1 MKCLRP
7 DSKSVTLAKAGVT
20 GLPNWMSI
28 ARLLPRLISAAVT
41 LLGVMV
47 IVFVL
52 VRVVPGDPIAM
63 MISPGASPADIAALR
78 AHYGLDLPLY
88 QQFAVWFW
96 QVLHGSFGTSISLKQ
111 NVLTVILQRLPATL
125 ELALFAL
132 GLAVVWGTFIA
143 LLSTAWRGTM
153 LEKLIDNFNGLM
165 LAVPDFIWGLTFVL
179 LLGVLLPVLPVS
191 GRSDPAI
198 DAKLFTQFYIVEG
211 LLRGRFY
218 FVWDVLKHMILPAL
232 TMSFPLAAVI
242 GRVLKNAMMDVMVQ
256 DYILLARIKGLS
268 NLRILL
274 QEALRNAAVP
284 ALALTGVQFTFL
296 IGGTV
301 ITERIF
307 SYPGIGNL
315 AIDAVINRDLPL
327 IQGLVLT
334 FGTIFILVNM
344 AVDAMTA
351 WLNPRL
357 RHA

>member
-1 MKCLRP
+1 MPL
-7 DSKSVTLAKAGVT
+7 SLV
-20 GLPNWMSI
+20 
-28 ARLLPRLISAAVT
+28 ISRALSAIVT

-63 MISPGASPADIAALR
+63 MIAPGASEADIAALR
-78 AHYGLDLPLY
+78 AHYGLDLPIW
-88 QQFAVWFW
+88 QQFWVWFS
-96 QVLHGSFGTSISLKQ
+96 QVLAGNLGTSISMKQ
-111 NVLTVILQRLPATL
+111 SVLTIIGERLPATI
-125 ELALFAL
+125 ELAIFAL
-132 GLAVVWGTFIA
+132 VMAVVWGTFIA
-143 LLSTAWRGTM
+143 LLATAWRGTAF
-153 LEKLIDNFNGLM
+153 ERFIDNFNGIM

-179 LLGVLLPVLPVS
+179 VLGVLVPILPIS
-191 GRSDPAI
+191 GRSDPSI
-198 DAKLFTQFYIVEG
+198 DAGLFTQFFILEG
-211 LLRGRFY
+211 LLRLKFA
-218 FVWDVLKHMILPAL
+218 FVWDVLKHMVLPACA
-232 TMSFPLAAVI
+232 MAFPLAAVI
-242 GRVLKNAMMDVMVQ
+242 GRVLKNTMMDVMVQ

-268 NLRILL
+268 SLRILL

-334 FGTIFILVNM
+334 FGIIFILVNIL
-344 AVDAMTA
+344 VDALTV

>member
-1 MKCLRP
+1 MPPKLILSRAV
-7 DSKSVTLAKAGVT
+7 SAVITLF
-20 GLPNWMSI
+20 
-28 ARLLPRLISAAVT
+28 
-41 LLGVMV
+41 GVMV
-47 IVFVL
+47 VVFVL

-63 MISPGASPADIAALR
+63 MIAPGASEADIAALR
-78 AHYGLDLPLY
+78 ARYGLDLPVW
-88 QQFAVWFW
+88 QQFQLWFV
-96 QVLHGSFGTSISLKQ
+96 QVLHGNLGTSISMKQ
-111 NVLTVILQRLPATL
+111 NVLTIIGDRLPATI

-132 GLAVVWGTFIA
+132 VMAVVWGGFIA
-143 LLSTAWRGTM
+143 LLSTAWRKTVF
-153 LEKLIDNFNGLM
+153 ERLIDGFNGIM
-165 LAVPDFIWGLTFVL
+165 LAVPDFIWALTFVL
-179 LLGVLLPVLPVS
+179 VLGVLVPVLPIS
-191 GRSDPAI
+191 GRSDPSI
-198 DAKLFTQFYIVEG
+198 DSGLSSQFFVVEG
-211 LLRGRFY
+211 LLRGKFG
-218 FVWDVLKHMILPAL
+218 FVWDVLKHMLLPACA
-232 TMSFPLAAVI
+232 MAFPLAAVI
-242 GRVLKNAMMDVMVQ
+242 GRVLKNAMIEVMEQ

-284 ALALTGVQFTFL
+284 TLALTGVQFTFL

-334 FGTIFILVNM
+334 FGVIFIAVNM
-344 AVDAMTA
+344 LVDVMTV

>member
-1 MKCLRP
+1 MPL
-7 DSKSVTLAKAGVT
+7 S
-20 GLPNWMSI
+20 
-28 ARLLPRLISAAVT
+28 LILSRALSAIVT

-63 MISPGASPADIAALR
+63 MIAPGASEADIAALR
-78 AHYGLDLPLY
+78 AHYGLDLPIW
-88 QQFAVWFW
+88 QQFWVWFQ
-96 QVLHGSFGTSISLKQ
+96 QVLSGNLGTSISMKQ
-111 NVLTVILQRLPATL
+111 SVLTIIGERLPATI
-125 ELALFAL
+125 ELAIFAL
-132 GLAVVWGTFIA
+132 VMAVAWGTFIA
-143 LLSTAWRGTM
+143 LLSTAWRGTV
-153 LEKLIDNFNGLM
+153 LERFIDNFNGIM

-179 LLGVLLPVLPVS
+179 VLGVLVPLLPIS
-191 GRSDPAI
+191 GRSDPSI
-198 DAKLFTQFYIVEG
+198 DAGLVTQFFILEG
-211 LLRGRFY
+211 LLRLKFA
-218 FVWDVLKHMILPAL
+218 FVWDVLKHMLLPACA
-232 TMSFPLAAVI
+232 MAFPLAAVI
-242 GRVLKNAMMDVMVQ
+242 GRVLKNTMMDVMVQ

-268 NLRILL
+268 SLRILL

-334 FGTIFILVNM
+334 FGIIFILVNIL
-344 AVDAMTA
+344 VDALTV

>member
-1 MKCLRP
+1 MM
-7 DSKSVTLAKAGVT
+7 SAK
-20 GLPNWMSI
+20 
-28 ARLLPRLISAAVT
+28 LIISRTTSALIT

-63 MISPGASPADIAALR
+63 MISPGATEADILALR
-78 AHYGLDLPLY
+78 THYGLNLPIY
-88 QQFAVWFW
+88 QQFFVWFG
-96 QVLHGSFGTSISLKQ
+96 QVLQGNFGTSISLKQ
-111 NVLTVILQRLPATL
+111 NVMTVILGRLPATL

-132 GLAVVWGTFIA
+132 CMAVVWGTFVA
-143 LLSTAWRGTM
+143 LVSTAWRGTFF
-153 LEKLIDNFNGLM
+153 EKIIDNFNGVM

-179 LLGVLLPVLPVS
+179 VLGVIWPILPIS
-191 GRSDPAI
+191 GRSDPSI
-198 DAKLFTQFYIVEG
+198 DEKLSTQFYIIEG
-211 LLRGRFY
+211 LVRGHFR

-232 TMSFPLAAVI
+232 TMALPLAAVI
-242 GRVLKNAMMDVMVQ
+242 GRVLKNTMMDVMVQ
-256 DYILLARIKGLS
+256 DYIVLARIKGLS
-268 NLRILL
+268 KLRILL

-307 SYPGIGNL
+307 AYPGIGNL

-334 FGTIFILVNM
+334 FGAIFILVNM
-344 AVDAMTA
+344 IVDGMTA
-351 WLNPRL
+351 MLNPRL
-357 RHA
+357 RYA

>member
-1 MKCLRP
+1 M
-7 DSKSVTLAKAGVT
+7 
-20 GLPNWMSI
+20 MSPKLI
-28 ARLLPRLISAAVT
+28 ISRAISAIIT
-41 LLGVMV
+41 LLGVML

-63 MISPGASPADIAALR
+63 MISPGATEADILALR
-78 AHYGLDLPLY
+78 AHYGLDLPIY
-88 QQFAVWFW
+88 RQFFVWFG
-96 QVLHGSFGTSISLKQ
+96 QMLHGNFGISISLKQ
-111 NVLTVILQRLPATL
+111 NVMAIILGRLPATL

-132 GLAVVWGTFIA
+132 CLAVVWGTFVA
-143 LLSTAWRGTM
+143 LVSTAWRGT
-153 LEKLIDNFNGLM
+153 LFEKVIDNFNGLM

-179 LLGVLLPVLPVS
+179 ALGVIWPILPIS
-191 GRSDPAI
+191 GRSDPSI
-198 DAKLFTQFYIVEG
+198 DAKLSTQFYIIEG
-211 LLRGRFY
+211 LLRGHFG

-232 TMSFPLAAVI
+232 TMSLPLAAVI
-242 GRVLKNAMMDVMVQ
+242 GRVLKNTMMDVMVQ
-256 DYILLARIKGLS
+256 DYIVLARIKGLS
-268 NLRILL
+268 NLRILM

-307 SYPGIGNL
+307 AYPGIGNL

-334 FGTIFILVNM
+334 FGAIFIIVNM
-344 AVDAMTA
+344 IVDASA
-351 WLNPRL
+351 ALLNPRL

>member
-1 MKCLRP
+1 MP
-7 DSKSVTLAKAGVT
+7 
-20 GLPNWMSI
+20 I
-28 ARLLPRLISAAVT
+28 AHILSRAASAIVT

-63 MISPGASPADIAALR
+63 MIAPGASEADVAALR
-78 AHYGLDLPLY
+78 ARYGLDLPIH
-88 QQFAVWFW
+88 QQFVIWFG
-96 QVLHGSFGTSISLKQ
+96 QVLQGNFGTSISLKQ
-111 NVLTVILQRLPATL
+111 NVLTTIVDRLPATL
-125 ELALFAL
+125 ELAGLAL
-132 GLAVVWGTFIA
+132 GLAAVWGTFIA
-143 LLSTAWRGTM
+143 LFSTAWRGTWV
-153 LEKLIDNFNGLM
+153 ERFIDNFNGVM
-165 LAVPDFIWGLTFVL
+165 LAVPDFIWGLSFVL
-179 LLGVLLPVLPVS
+179 VLGVLLPILPIS
-191 GRSDPAI
+191 GRSDPTI
-198 DAKLFTQFYIVEG
+198 DAGLSTQFYLIEG
-211 LLRGRFY
+211 LLRGHLA
-218 FVWDVLKHMILPAL
+218 FVWDVLRHMILPAC
-232 TMSFPLAAVI
+232 TMALPLAAVI
-242 GRVLKNAMMDVMVQ
+242 GRVLKNTMMDVMVQ
-256 DYILLARIKGLS
+256 DYVVLARIKGLS
-268 NLRILL
+268 PLRILL

-334 FGTIFILVNM
+334 FGAIFIVVNM

>member
-1 MKCLRP
+1 
-7 DSKSVTLAKAGVT
+7 
-20 GLPNWMSI
+20 MSI
-28 ARLLPRLISAAVT
+28 AQFLSRLISAAVT

-63 MISPGASPADIAALR
+63 MIAPGASAADILALR
-78 AHYGLDLPLY
+78 AHYGLDLSIW
-88 QQFAVWFW
+88 QQFFVWFG
-96 QVLHGSFGTSISLKQ
+96 QVLQGNFGTSISLKQ
-111 NVLTVILQRLPATL
+111 NVLRIILERLPATL
-125 ELALFAL
+125 ELAIFAL
-132 GLAVVWGTFIA
+132 CLAVVWGTFIA
-143 LLSTAWRGTM
+143 LLSTAWRGT
-153 LEKLIDNFNGLM
+153 LFERFIDNFNGVM

-179 LLGVLLPVLPVS
+179 LLGVLFPILPIS
-191 GRSDPAI
+191 GRSDPSI
-198 DAKLFTQFYIVEG
+198 DAKLFTQFYVIEG
-211 LLRGRFY
+211 LLRGHFF
-218 FVWDVLKHMILPAL
+218 FVWDVLRHMIMPAL

-268 NLRILL
+268 SLRILL

-284 ALALTGVQFTFL
+284 TLALTGVQFTFL

-334 FGTIFILVNM
+334 FGTIFIVVNM

>member
-1 MKCLRP
+1 MPLK
-7 DSKSVTLAKAGVT
+7 
-20 GLPNWMSI
+20 
-28 ARLLPRLISAAVT
+28 LIVSRALSAAVT

-47 IVFVL
+47 VVFVL

-63 MISPGASPADIAALR
+63 MIAPGASEADIAALR
-78 AHYGLDLPLY
+78 AVYGLDLPIW
-88 QQFAVWFW
+88 QQFGVWFG
-96 QVLHGSFGTSISLKQ
+96 QVLQGNLGTSISMKQ
-111 NVLTVILQRLPATL
+111 NVLTIIAERLPATL
-125 ELALFAL
+125 ELAVFAL
-132 GLAVVWGTFIA
+132 TMAVVWGCFIA
-143 LLSTAWRGTM
+143 LLSTAWRGTAF
-153 LEKLIDNFNGLM
+153 ERIIDNFNGIM

-179 LLGVLLPVLPVS
+179 VLGVLVPLLPIS
-191 GRSDPAI
+191 GRSDPSVESGLA
-198 DAKLFTQFYIVEG
+198 TQFFIIEG
-211 LLRGRFY
+211 LLRGKFA
-218 FVWDVLKHMILPAL
+218 FVWDVLKHMLLPACA
-232 TMSFPLAAVI
+232 MAFPLAAVI
-242 GRVLKNAMMDVMVQ
+242 GRVLKNTMMDVMVQ

-268 NLRILL
+268 GLRILL

-334 FGTIFILVNM
+334 FGVIFILVNM
-344 AVDAMTA
+344 LVDAATV

>member
-1 MKCLRP
+1 MPLSLIVSRAL
-7 DSKSVTLAKAGVT
+7 SAIVTLF
-20 GLPNWMSI
+20 
-28 ARLLPRLISAAVT
+28 
-41 LLGVMV
+41 GVMV
-47 IVFVL
+47 VVFVL

-63 MISPGASPADIAALR
+63 MIAPGASEADIAALR
-78 AHYGLDLPLY
+78 AHYGLDLPIW
-88 QQFAVWFW
+88 QQFWVWFS
-96 QVLHGSFGTSISLKQ
+96 QVLQGNLGTSISMKQ
-111 NVLTVILQRLPATL
+111 NVLTIIAERLPATL
-125 ELALFAL
+125 ELALLAL
-132 GLAVVWGTFIA
+132 AMAVVWGGFIA
-143 LLSTAWRGTM
+143 LLSTAWRGTAF
-153 LEKLIDNFNGLM
+153 ERLIDNFNGIM

-179 LLGVLLPVLPVS
+179 VLGVLVPVLPIS
-191 GRSDPAI
+191 GRSDPSV
-198 DAKLFTQFYIVEG
+198 DAGLATQFYLVEG
-211 LLRGRFY
+211 LLRGKFA
-218 FVWDVLKHMILPAL
+218 FAWDVFKHMLLPACAL
-232 TMSFPLAAVI
+232 SFPLAAVI
-242 GRVLKNAMMDVMVQ
+242 GRVLKNTMMDVMVQ

-334 FGTIFILVNM
+334 FGIIFILVNM
-344 AVDAMTA
+344 LVDALTV

>member
-1 MKCLRP
+1 MPVKILASRAL
-7 DSKSVTLAKAGVT
+7 SAMVTL
-20 GLPNWMSI
+20 I
-28 ARLLPRLISAAVT
+28 
-41 LLGVMV
+41 GVMI

-63 MISPGASPADIAALR
+63 MISPGATEADILALR
-78 AHYGLDLPLY
+78 AHYGLDLPVY
-88 QQFAVWFW
+88 QQFFVWFG
-96 QVLHGSFGTSISLKQ
+96 QVLQGNFGTSISLKQ
-111 NVLTVILQRLPATL
+111 NVMQIILGRLPATL
-125 ELALFAL
+125 ELAVLAL
-132 GLAVVWGTFIA
+132 CLAVVWGTFIA
-143 LLSTAWRGTM
+143 LVSTARRGSAVER
-153 LEKLIDNFNGLM
+153 LVDAFNGLM

-179 LLGVLLPVLPVS
+179 VLGVLLPILPIS
-191 GRSDPAI
+191 GRSDPSI
-198 DAKLFTQFYIVEG
+198 DAKLSTQFFVIEG
-211 LLRGRFY
+211 LLRGHII

-232 TMSFPLAAVI
+232 TMALPLAAVI

-268 NLRILL
+268 SLRILL

-334 FGTIFILVNM
+334 FGSIFIIVNM
-344 AVDAMTA
+344 LVDAATA

>member
-1 MKCLRP
+1 MPL
-7 DSKSVTLAKAGVT
+7 SLV
-20 GLPNWMSI
+20 
-28 ARLLPRLISAAVT
+28 ISRALSAIVT

-63 MISPGASPADIAALR
+63 MIAPGASEADIAALR
-78 AHYGLDLPLY
+78 AHYGLDLPIW
-88 QQFAVWFW
+88 QQFWVWFQ
-96 QVLHGSFGTSISLKQ
+96 QVLSGNLGTSISMKQ
-111 NVLTVILQRLPATL
+111 SVLTIIGERLPATI
-125 ELALFAL
+125 ELAIFAL
-132 GLAVVWGTFIA
+132 VMAVVWGTFIA
-143 LLSTAWRGTM
+143 LLATAWRGTAF
-153 LEKLIDNFNGLM
+153 ERFIDNFNGIM

-179 LLGVLLPVLPVS
+179 VLGVLVPILPIS
-191 GRSDPAI
+191 GRSDPSI
-198 DAKLFTQFYIVEG
+198 DAGLFTQFFILEG
-211 LLRGRFY
+211 LLRLKFA
-218 FVWDVLKHMILPAL
+218 FVWDVLKHMVLPACA
-232 TMSFPLAAVI
+232 MAFPLAAVI
-242 GRVLKNAMMDVMVQ
+242 GRVLKNTMMDVMVQ

-268 NLRILL
+268 SLRILL

-334 FGTIFILVNM
+334 FGIIFILVNIL
-344 AVDAMTA
+344 VDALTV